1 MKDSILAEYE
11 MLKSEINQIIELV
24 NSLTT
29 FTLTTVV
36 AILTFALT
44 SDNAMLYL
52 LPYCI
57 IIPMYLRISYYR
69 SAMVK
74 ILAYMIIFLEK
85 YDDGINWETRNSCLM
100 NRINKKEAGIV
111 LRAKYYEGLVASII
125 CYILF
130 FDAYIKQE
138 KNIIILVVCLL
149 VPIFLIIWIWCIVR
163 HINDIE
169 SEKREWIK
177 EWKKINNH

>member
-1 MKDSILAEYE
+1 MIDSILPEYE
-11 MLKSEINQIIELV
+11 TLRSEINQKIELV

-36 AILTFALT
+36 AILTFALS

-69 SAMVK
+69 SAIVK
-74 ILAYMIIFLEK
+74 ISAYMIVFLEK
-85 YDDGINWETRNSCLM
+85 YNDGINWETRNSYLM
-100 NRINKKEAGIV
+100 NCIDKKDRGIV

-138 KNIIILVVCLL
+138 ENNIILVVCLL
-149 VPIFLIIWIWCIVR
+149 VPVFLIIWIWCIIR

-169 SEKREWIK
+169 SEKQEWIK
-177 EWKKINNH
+177 EWEKINFK

>member
-1 MKDSILAEYE
+1 
-11 MLKSEINQIIELV
+11 
-24 NSLTT
+24 
-29 FTLTTVV
+29 
-36 AILTFALT
+36 
-44 SDNAMLYL
+44 
-52 LPYCI
+52 
-57 IIPMYLRISYYR
+57 
-69 SAMVK
+69 
-74 ILAYMIIFLEK
+74 
-85 YDDGINWETRNSCLM
+85 M